1 MPARSPKSTSHSLRA
16 PRNFSAALYAE
27 SIMRSTLRSGNAF
40 SVEAETPG
48 GTRGEAPARS
58 PPALV
63 RQFSSPSP
71 YLVTRP
77 PSPVPT
83 PILLP
88 FLFLPPDNLFA
99 FGKRAPRRLISIFF
113 ARPSPSSLS
122 PRLPK
127 RQNSLCLRGG
137 DGRRKERDADVGS
150 CVIPSPELC
159 IFLFV
164 TAASRRRRRRR
175 RCQCGSTSGGDGRT
189 GKGSAGGSRLHGS
202 RRREF
207 IENENE
213 ERRVNGGTTAKESS
227 SGNGS
232 PPRRCRQRLQAAAE
246 SYAAHFA

>member
-1 MPARSPKSTSHSLRA
+1 MHFRSKQRRRAGPEARRQPAAHPLWSDNFHPRPLTSSLGLPPQSPPPS
-16 PRNFSAALYAE
+16 FSPSSSCRLT
-27 SIMRSTLRSGNAF
+27 ICLRSASERRAVLF
-40 SVEAETPG
+40 
-48 GTRGEAPARS
+48 
-58 PPALV
+58 
-63 RQFSSPSP
+63 QFSS
-71 YLVTRP
+71 
-77 PSPVPT
+77 
-83 PILLP
+83 
-88 FLFLPPDNLFA
+88 
-99 FGKRAPRRLISIFF
+99 RAP
-113 ARPSPSSLS
+113 PPSSLS

-159 IFLFV
+159 IFLFRYGRL
-164 TAASRRRRRRR
+164 SPSRRRRR

-213 ERRVNGGTTAKESS
+213 ERRVNGGTTATTEGS

-232 PPRRCRQRLQAAAE
+232 PPRRRCRQRLQAAAE